1 MQNTSKLDINS
12 KRLWSDLMELGQIGK
27 QATGGVTRTAL
38 SDTDQQAR
46 QWLSDKMKAAG
57 LIVNV
62 DAAMNVIGTLKADE
76 PQTEKKA
83 AMGSHLDTVPN
94 GGMFDGALGVVA
106 ALECART
113 LKENQVKLPWN
124 LEVISFCDEEAA
136 HNAGT
141 VGSRAMMGLLQEGEI
156 HLTKNKKSPTF
167 AQNLKRLG
175 GNPDQIDTVQRKKED
190 FDFFLEL
197 HIEQGRRLEAENLHI
212 GVVTAIAGIYRYIVS
227 VPGEPAHA
235 GTTPMSLRKDALVE
249 AAPVFTLL
257 PLWVREQNP
266 EMVGTI
272 GQVSLEPG
280 ASNVVPGECRFVVEL
295 RSQVAEDMK
304 AIREQLKAFA
314 AEREGWQVETIY
326 EKDSVK
332 MAKPLV
338 ESIISAAESEGL
350 LWARM
355 PSGAGHDAQSMAPFV
370 PTGMIFIPCRNGVSH
385 NPAEWINPDNAAA
398 GCQVLLGTLLQQAAL
413 RREPI

>member
-1 MQNTSKLDINS
+1 MQNTSKLNINS
-12 KRLWSDLMELGQIGK
+12 KRLWSDLMELGQIGR

-62 DAAMNVIGTLKADE
+62 DAAMNVIGTLEADE

-156 HLTKNKKSPTF
+156 YLTKNKEGPTF

-212 GVVTAIAGIYRYIVS
+212 GVVTAVVGIYRYIIS

-304 AIREQLKAFA
+304 AVREQLKAYA

-332 MAKPLV
+332 MANPLI
-338 ESIISAAESEGL
+338 ENIISAAENERF

-370 PTGMIFIPCRNGVSH
+370 PTGMIFIPCRDGVSH
-385 NPAEWINPDNAAA
+385 NPAEWINADNAAA

-413 RREPI
+413 RRKPI

>member
-1 MQNTSKLDINS
+1 MKNTNKLNING
-12 KRLWSDLMELGQIGK
+12 KRLWSDLMELGRIGK
-27 QATGGVTRTAL
+27 QANGGVTRTAL
-38 SDTDQQAR
+38 SDADQQAR

-76 PQTEKKA
+76 PQTGKKA
-83 AMGSHLDTVPN
+83 AMGSHLDTVPS
-94 GGMFDGALGVVA
+94 GGIFDGALGVVA
-106 ALECART
+106 ALECVRT
-113 LKENQVKLPWN
+113 LKENRVNLPWN

-136 HNAGT
+136 YNAGT

-156 HLTKNKKSPTF
+156 YRAKTKAGPTF

-175 GNPDQIDTVQRKKED
+175 RDPEQIDAARRQPED

-197 HIEQGRRLEAENLHI
+197 HIEQGRRLEAENLRI
-212 GVVTAIAGIYRYIVS
+212 GVVTAIVGIYRYIVS
-227 VPGEPAHA
+227 VTGEPAHA

-257 PLWVREQNP
+257 PQWVRERNP

-295 RSQVAEDMK
+295 RSQIAADMQ
-304 AIREQLKAFA
+304 AVREQLKAYA
-314 AEREGWQVETIY
+314 AKREGWRVDTIY
-326 EKDSVK
+326 EKDSVQL
-332 MAKPLV
+332 ADPV
-338 ESIISAAESEGL
+338 IDHIISAAKSEGL
-350 LWARM
+350 PRTRM
-355 PSGAGHDAQSMAPFV
+355 PSGAGHDAQSLAPFV
-370 PTGMIFIPCRNGVSH
+370 PTGMIFVPCRNGVSH
-385 NPAEWINPDNAAA
+385 SPAELIEEEHAAE
-398 GCQVLLGTLLQQAAL
+398 GCQVLLRTLLQLAAQG
-413 RREPI
+413 RELG